1 MKIAKLNKL
10 DLRELWKHEALD
22 FTKWLSEPD
31 NLELLSDEIGIG
43 IELVQ
48 TEANVGRYNVDILAQ
63 EENTGKKIII
73 ENQLETTDHS
83 HLGQLITYAAGL
95 EAEYIMWL
103 VREARDEHQQAVDWL
118 NEHTDDKLNFFLVV
132 VELWQIGESP
142 PAVKFSVVSRPND
155 WKKTVRGTGSDS
167 EQTETKSM
175 QLEFWQRLREYVAE
189 HYPELKLRKPAAQ
202 HWYDVAIG
210 RSDCHACLTILSRE
224 DKVGCE
230 LYIPRS
236 KELFAQLHQQ
246 QAKIEKDLGL
256 EGKLDWQQLP
266 ERKASRIRTFA
277 TFDFD
282 DNTTWE
288 NAFQWLAETCIKF
301 RKTFS
306 KDWNNK
312 STQQANPAYR

>member
-1 MKIAKLNKL
+1 MKIAKLDKV
-10 DLRELWKHEALD
+10 DLRELWRHEALD
-22 FTKWLSEPD
+22 FTKWLAEPD

-73 ENQLETTDHS
+73 ENQLESTDHA

-95 EAEYIMWL
+95 GAEYIIWL

-118 NEHTDDKLNFFLVV
+118 NEHTDEKSNFFLVV
-132 VELWQIGESP
+132 VELWKIGDSS

-167 EQTETKSM
+167 EQTETKTM
-175 QLEFWQRLREYVAE
+175 QLEFWQQLRNYVAQK
-189 HYPELKLRKPAAQ
+189 YPELKLRKPAAQ

-210 RSDCHACLTILSRE
+210 CSDCHACLTVLSRE

-236 KELFAQLHQQ
+236 KELFAQLL
-246 QAKIEKDLGL
+246 KRKDSIEKDLGL
-256 EGKLDWQQLP
+256 EGKLDWQELP

-277 TFDFD
+277 PFDFD
-282 DNTTWE
+282 DETTWE
-288 NAFQWLAETCIKF
+288 NAFRWLAETCIRFK
-301 RKTFS
+301 KTFS
-306 KDWNNK
+306 KDWNKMDN
-312 STQQANPAYR
+312 SVV